1 MAETDVAVVNDPQ
14 YLRNSNKKVM
24 GMFIDRRKWLQ
35 ENVAIRSLRKKMEF
49 KEMFNLDQNLMEV
62 RNISIIILRC

>member
-24 GMFIDRRKWLQ
+24 GVFIDRRK
-35 ENVAIRSLRKKMEF
+35 
-49 KEMFNLDQNLMEV
+49 
-62 RNISIIILRC
+62 

>member
-49 KEMFNLDQNLMEV
+49 KEMFNLDQNLMAL
-62 RNISIIILRC
+62 RNISIIILQC